1 MHTTVELLGGAFQ
14 ATFEKGKKG
23 KPGVWKFSPTF
34 RKPAEKEGSMRE
46 QPQYAIQTEIE
57 QAAVVRNQGYLKNT
71 ALGIVSFLKR
81 IADAE

>member
-1 MHTTVELLGGAFQ
+1 MHTIDLLGGAFT
-14 ATFEKGKKG
+14 ATLEKGTKG

-46 QPQYAIQTEIE
+46 QPQYVIQNEIE
-57 QAAVVRNQGYLKNT
+57 RAAVMRNQNQLKDT